1 MTQGFPS
8 QTLLATDGSD
18 DAALAAGIAADLCK
32 RTGSELQVVHVGQN
46 ISDYARHFSTPER
59 YSFLFAQEARRLLDE
74 QVEGIKRAGGVVEEI
89 FLELG
94 DPADEIVA
102 LAEDLEGSLIVMGS
116 RGLGPVERLVLGSV
130 AEGVVHRAPCPVLVV
145 RGGGGSWP
153 PRTVVVGDDASR
165 AAEAAGE
172 LAARIG
178 SLFGADAALVRA
190 HPRLPR
196 EVGSTEAREFE
207 DQISQAE
214 EDLGRR
220 ADGLEGMLGRR
231 PRTRVVRG
239 DPAALILDEA
249 GRTES
254 TLIAVGRRGFDA
266 PKERARRGRAILG
279 SVSTKV
285 LRAARGPVLI
295 HPHGGT

>member
-214 EDLGRR
+214 EDLRRR

-231 PRTRVVRG
+231 PRTRRTGSCSTRCSPGSSRAPRCRG
-239 DPAALILDEA
+239 CS
-249 GRTES
+249 R
-254 TLIAVGRRGFDA
+254 
-266 PKERARRGRAILG
+266 
-279 SVSTKV
+279 
-285 LRAARGPVLI
+285 
-295 HPHGGT
+295 